1 MLLPDQRQATNTC
14 LRSNN
19 ILALTNDYTRYLTH
33 GDVYLIKKGE
43 KKGTLI
49 SIRDKLL
56 KLSTK
61 EISLAYNA
69 CYLMLLNV

>member
-1 MLLPDQRQATNTC
+1 MHNIDFTPNVIMYVRFFFSELIIVIMLLPDQRQATNTC

-43 KKGTLI
+43 KK
-49 SIRDKLL
+49 
-56 KLSTK
+56 
-61 EISLAYNA
+61 
-69 CYLMLLNV
+69 